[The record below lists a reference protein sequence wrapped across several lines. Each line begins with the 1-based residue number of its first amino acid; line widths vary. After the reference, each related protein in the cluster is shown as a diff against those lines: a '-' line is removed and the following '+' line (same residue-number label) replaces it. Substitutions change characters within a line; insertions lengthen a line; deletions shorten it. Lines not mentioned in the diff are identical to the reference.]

1 MHETSGAWAAAS
13 STTSLPLQGK
23 RILVTRAREQ
33 AGALSDRLRELGAI
47 PVEFPTIHIIP
58 PEDWAPL
65 DDALKRLCACS
76 PPIMDFNK
84 LSQISVGADLS
95 RPAPI
100 DRPSPGV
107 RSPGEKVKPHH
118 RGTSEAGRPPIHRG
132 TSEAREAESY
142 YAWLVFTSAN
152 GVNICFDRLGTL
164 AYNAQDI
171 GNVRVAAIG
180 PATAQALR
188 RHGVKPDLVPGEYIA
203 EGVAAALIE
212 DAHRHGESLEGK
224 RILIVR
230 AAEARKVLVEELQ
243 RAGAIVEEVAAYRTR
258 GAVID
263 NEQGHEVL
271 RLLQS
276 GQLDI
281 LTFTSSSTVRHFVQW
296 LADWAPGAAAS
307 PIVLVTHNPQLKI
320 ACIGP
325 ITSRTARE
333 LGLDVQIEA
342 SEFTIDGLVEAI
354 VQHEETYDRT
364 DDSDTA

>member
-1 MHETSGAWAAAS
+1 MHETPGAWVPAS
-13 STTSLPLQGK
+13 GTTSFPLQGK

-47 PVEFPTIHIIP
+47 PVEFPTIHIVP
-58 PEDWAPL
+58 PEDWTLL
-65 DDALKRLCACS
+65 DDALRRLCA
-76 PPIMDFNK
+76 
-84 LSQISVGADLS
+84 
-95 RPAPI
+95 
-100 DRPSPGV
+100 
-107 RSPGEKVKPHH
+107 
-118 RGTSEAGRPPIHRG
+118 
-132 TSEAREAESY
+132 REEESY

-152 GVNICFDRLGTL
+152 GVNTCFDRLNKEFPSINRGTT
-164 AYNAQDI
+164 AY
-171 GNVRVAAIG
+171 NVRVAAIG
-180 PATAQALR
+180 PATAQSLR
-188 RHGVKPDLVPGEYIA
+188 HHGVKPDLVPDEYIA

-263 NEQGHEVL
+263 KEQGHEVL
-271 RLLQS
+271 RLLQA

-296 LADWAPGAAAS
+296 LADWAPGAAVS
-307 PIVLVTHNPQLKI
+307 PTVLVTHNPQLKI

-325 ITSRTARE
+325 ITSQTARE

-354 VQHEETYDRT
+354 VQHEETHDRT
-364 DDSDTA
+364 DDSGTA

>member
-1 MHETSGAWAAAS
+1 MHETSEAS
-13 STTSLPLQGK
+13 VPASGTTSSPLQGK
-23 RILVTRAREQ
+23 RILVTRASEQ

-65 DDALKRLCACS
+65 DDALKRLYACR
-76 PPIMDFNK
+76 PPI
-84 LSQISVGADLS
+84 
-95 RPAPI
+95 
-100 DRPSPGV
+100 
-107 RSPGEKVKPHH
+107 H
-118 RGTSEAGRPPIHRG
+118 RGTSEACRPPIHRG
-132 TSEAREAESY
+132 TSEAREAQSY
-142 YAWLVFTSAN
+142 YTWLVFTSAN
-152 GVNICFDRLGTL
+152 GVNTCFDRLNKVFPSMNRGPAINRGPT
-164 AYNAQDI
+164 A
-171 GNVRVAAIG
+171 GSVRVAAIG

-188 RHGVKPDLVPGEYIA
+188 HHGIKPDLVPDEYIA

-212 DAHRHGESLEGK
+212 DAHRHGESLEWK

-263 NEQGHEVL
+263 NERGHEVL
-271 RLLQS
+271 RLLQA

-296 LADWAPGAAAS
+296 LTDCAPGAAVS

-325 ITSRTARE
+325 ITSQTARE

-354 VQHEETYDRT
+354 VQHEETT
-364 DDSDTA
+364 